1 MEVGARITG
10 AEIAVVARGGEVRPL
25 PPVAVDAA
33 EVEALPV
40 RTGRWGDT
48 TVQEVL
54 IRHEARSL
62 VVLHRGRL
70 VYEWY
75 GSGGGPDKPNRCY
88 SVTKSLTGTLAAV
101 AVHRGRLDRGARV
114 GDLLPALAGSGFAGA
129 TVGDVADMT
138 VAVGYDEDY
147 ADAGAA
153 PTESPGLGFADYLI
167 ALGLELTA
175 ALVPPGAP
183 TSIREFLPRV
193 GPGAGEHGVAFSY
206 ATPVTD
212 VLAWLLETIDGAPYP
227 ELLRDGIWSH
237 IGAECDAN
245 VSLDPAG
252 TAVAGGGLAV
262 TTRDLA
268 RFGQFLIDQ
277 AASGDDGPVPAAV
290 IESMRAGGDPEA
302 FRGGHYDYLSGY
314 TYRDQWWLPPG
325 PTRPLSAWGIHGQL
339 LWVDPEAELVVATH
353 SGGPEP
359 DSEQRDL
366 EQDALCRALTA
377 ASAAW
382 PSV

>member
-1 MEVGARITG
+1 M
-10 AEIAVVARGGEVRPL
+10 
-25 PPVAVDAA
+25 
-33 EVEALPV
+33 
-40 RTGRWGDT
+40 
-48 TVQEVL
+48 
-54 IRHEARSL
+54 
-62 VVLHRGRL
+62 
-70 VYEWY
+70 
-75 GSGGGPDKPNRCY
+75 
-88 SVTKSLTGTLAAV
+88 LAA
-101 AVHRGRLDRGARV
+101 
-114 GDLLPALAGSGFAGA
+114 SGFAGA

-175 ALVPPGAP
+175 ALVLPGAP

-193 GPGAGEHGVAFSY
+193 GPGAGEHGVAFTY

-212 VLAWLLETIDGAPYP
+212 VLAWLLETVDGAPYP
-227 ELLRDGIWSH
+227 DLLRDGIWSH
-237 IGAECDAN
+237 IGAEHDAN
-245 VSLDPAG
+245 VSLDPGG

-277 AASGDDGPVPAAV
+277 AATGDDGPVPAAV

-302 FRGGHYDYLSGY
+302 FRRGHYDYLSGY
-314 TYRDQWWLPPG
+314 TYRDQWWLPG
-325 PTRPLSAWGIHGQL
+325 SATCPLSAWGIHGQL
-339 LWVDPEAELVVATH
+339 LWVDPDAELVVATH

-366 EQDALCRALTA
+366 EQDAAVPGAHRRLRRLARLLTPALPVLGTDMCARRTYPSPERGPRGGRAGWGDCGAGGAMVRAAAGAISRRASASWRSGGSVA
-377 ASAAW
+377 ASSTARSSTA
-382 PSV
+382 SS